1 MKTTL
6 YYISTNAYDFLMTDD
21 GTTRRVLA
29 NEYGECPR
37 NEYGEYIDLDG
48 FMNAVEDDSSWEE
61 YSESAEELIGDGE
74 IVAKIEDFEM

>member
-6 YYISTNAYDFLMTDD
+6 YYISNDAYDFLMTDD

-37 NEYGEYIDLDG
+37 DEYCEYIDLDG
-48 FMNAVEDDSSWEE
+48 FMNAVEDDSSWDE
-61 YSESAEELIGDGE
+61 YSESAEELIGDDE
-74 IVAKIEDFEM
+74 IVAKIDDFEM